1 MKNTSEKLESQAN
14 VKKKIETE
22 EIWQEVC
29 IMVQRRGGERE
40 GNLGHQGGQSC
51 NFLVPPAQAKVSNN
65 CQRPKAA
72 LIFLLVLNYVYCI
85 SKGV

>member
-40 GNLGHQGGQSC
+40 GNLGHQGGRVVISW
-51 NFLVPPAQAKVSNN
+51 FLQHKQKFQIIARDQK
-65 CQRPKAA
+65 
-72 LIFLLVLNYVYCI
+72 LL
-85 SKGV
+85 

>member
-1 MKNTSEKLESQAN
+1 MKKSPTCEELETRAN

-40 GNLGHQGGQSC
+40 GNLGHQGGRVVISWFQH
-51 NFLVPPAQAKVSNN
+51 NLENIARLQ
-65 CQRPKAA
+65 
-72 LIFLLVLNYVYCI
+72 I
-85 SKGV
+85 SKSYTILHQKGKFVISWF